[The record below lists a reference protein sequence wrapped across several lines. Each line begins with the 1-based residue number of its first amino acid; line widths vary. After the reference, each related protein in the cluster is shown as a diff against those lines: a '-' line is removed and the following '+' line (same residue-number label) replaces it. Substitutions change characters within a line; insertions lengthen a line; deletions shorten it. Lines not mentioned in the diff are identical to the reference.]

1 MGKLS
6 TALRKT
12 MQERQEQS
20 EHTVR
25 MSPSEKALQYRE
37 AIDTIAYLVS
47 VNKRFDEYET
57 QLHTI
62 AQQLLEITED
72 SCQFVPE
79 RIYEEAYYG

>member
-6 TALRKT
+6 QALRKT

-20 EHTVR
+20 ARIAR
-25 MSPSEKALQYRE
+25 MSRPEKALQYRE

-47 VNKRFDEYET
+47 VNKRFDEYEA

-72 SCQFVPE
+72 SCQFLPE
-79 RIYEEAYYG
+79 QTYEEVCHG

>member
-12 MQERQEQS
+12 MQERQKQS
-20 EHTVR
+20 ERVVHMTA
-25 MSPSEKALQYRE
+25 SEKALQYRE

-47 VNKRFDEYET
+47 VNERFDEYEE

-62 AQQLLEITED
+62 AQQLLDIVKD
-72 SCQFVPE
+72 SCQFLPE
-79 RIYEEAYYG
+79 EVYEEAYYG